1 MGLKAARQRASDLT
15 AAIAKA
21 KKDRAGIGES
31 ALAEKRGLTDAER
44 ESFLQAGKAI
54 EKLEAEAADNAIVL
68 ASLEASNEAER
79 HMRPVGPDPD
89 QQASAAAAKAAGLG
103 QVIVGQNNADADP
116 KRGFKD
122 YREFLADVMS
132 AGQTRRVSAKLRPL
146 QATQGSDEA
155 GVYSD
160 PAGGFLV
167 PHGVAPGLLSTS
179 AEADF
184 IAPLVTDISPMQA
197 PTVSFNAR
205 VDKDHTTSVSG
216 GFTVTR
222 RPETV
227 DGTASRMTFEQVTL
241 TANEEFG
248 LAFATERILTD
259 SPQSFVA
266 LINAGFN
273 DEYANNAIN
282 ERLNGSG
289 VGERLGIL
297 HANNGCL
304 VSVAKETGQAAN
316 TIVKENIDKM
326 AARSWRYSQAC
337 WCANPSTRPQLRSL
351 HQAIGTG
358 GSLVSYFASN
368 PGGQE
373 TLDGRPIYFT
383 EHAKNLGTVGDL
395 ILCVWSQYLE
405 GTYQQLQ
412 SAESIHVRFAAAERA
427 FRFYRRN
434 DGRPWWRTAMTP
446 KNSAPTL
453 SPFVALNTRA

>member
-1 MGLKAARQRASDLT
+1 MKNLRALREKAAEIHGKLKDLNAKAVAAATAGGAALTDDERASIATLKAEFDT
-15 AAIAKA
+15 V
-21 KKDRAGIGES
+21 E
-31 ALAEKRGLTDAER
+31 ALR
-44 ESFLQAGKAI
+44 I
-54 EKLEAEAADNAIVL
+54 
-68 ASLEASNEAER
+68 EAER
-79 HMRPVGPDPD
+79 LNEADRAFTAVVPDAD
-89 QQASAAAAKAAGLG
+89 AMAAAKVALG
-103 QVIVGQNNADADP
+103 RTGGIVMGKDNAQDDP

-122 YREFLADVMS
+122 HKELLADVME
-132 AGQTRRVSAKLRPL
+132 AGRTGRVSAKLRPL

-227 DGTASRMTFEQVTL
+227 DGTGSRMTFEQVTL

-259 SPQSFVA
+259 SPMSFVA
-266 LINAGFN
+266 LINSGFN

-304 VSVAKETGQAAN
+304 VSISKETGQAAN

-326 AARSWRYSQAC
+326 AARCWRYAQAV
-337 WCANPSTRPQLRSL
+337 WLANPSTRPQLRSL

-358 GSLVSYFASN
+358 GSLVSYFSTN

-383 EHAKNLGTVGDL
+383 EHAKNLGTVGDI

-434 DGRPWWRTAMTP
+434 DGRPWWRAAMTP

-453 SPFVALNTRA
+453 SPFIALNTRA